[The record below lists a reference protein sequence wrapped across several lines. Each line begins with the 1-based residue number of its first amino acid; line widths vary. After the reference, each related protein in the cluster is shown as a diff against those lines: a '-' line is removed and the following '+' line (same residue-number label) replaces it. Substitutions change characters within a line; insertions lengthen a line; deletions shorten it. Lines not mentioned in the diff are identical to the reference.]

1 MRDTD
6 ELGTRMKGYEIGG
19 VERRL
24 DPALPIYARIDGR
37 AFSAFTRTAIRPFD
51 HRLHGA
57 MIYATKQLVQ
67 HTHALAAFTQS
78 DEINLLW
85 HTACAPGDDSQ
96 PMFGGKV
103 HKLTSVLA
111 SLAASAFHLGLHD
124 CYGDAEATELAQQLP
139 HFDARVISLPSQI
152 EAANA
157 MLWRTIDCRKNAV
170 LAAAQAHFSHQQL
183 DRKNQPELREMLA
196 ERGVDFETYPEAF
209 KWGTWM
215 RRVTFERPFTI
226 ADMANIPAEHRPA
239 PDAPVTR
246 SEVRVMDMPEFVR
259 VKNRREVIFEGAEP
273 QT

>member
-1 MRDTD
+1 
-6 ELGTRMKGYEIGG
+6 
-19 VERRL
+19 
-24 DPALPIYARIDGR
+24 
-37 AFSAFTRTAIRPFD
+37 
-51 HRLHGA
+51 
-57 MIYATKQLVQ
+57 
-67 HTHALAAFTQS
+67 
-78 DEINLLW
+78 
-85 HTACAPGDDSQ
+85 
-96 PMFGGKV
+96 
-103 HKLTSVLA
+103 
-111 SLAASAFHLGLHD
+111 LAASAFHLGLHD

-239 PDAPVTR
+239 PDALVTR
-246 SEVRVMDMPEFVR
+246 SEVRRSTWRSSCASKIAARLFLRERSPRHDRP
-259 VKNRREVIFEGAEP
+259 RRADRFP
-273 QT
+273 QTRLSDRRRDC